1 MKKWTNEMEN
11 ALWDYADGTLLGS
24 QSEETA
30 RLVSTDLN
38 VQTRLKEIQALKASF
53 GKMPL
58 EEPEVDFTLKVLD
71 AWQKE
76 SGIPMLEPV
85 RNKGWI
91 IKGIVIF
98 FSMSLLL
105 SLALLVFYGTRGT
118 TAGYPINPYENQF
131 LTSLQQMVRFTTSKL
146 FGRGL
151 FIAEILVIL
160 GVADTLLRKLRLAR
174 AH

>member
-1 MKKWTNEMEN
+1 MMKWTNEMEN
-11 ALWDYADGTLLGS
+11 ALWDYADGRSLGS
-24 QSEETA
+24 QSEEIA
-30 RLVSTDLN
+30 RLVSTDLD

-53 GKMPL
+53 GKIPV
-58 EEPEVDFTLKVLD
+58 EEPAVDFTLKVLD

-76 SGIPMLEPV
+76 SGIPMLEAV

-105 SLALLVFYGTRGT
+105 SLALLVFYGTRDT
-118 TAGYPINPYENQF
+118 TAGYSLNPYENQF

-151 FIAEILVIL
+151 LIAEILVIL
-160 GVADTLLRKLRLAR
+160 GVADTLLRKLRLSR
-174 AH
+174 VH

>member
-11 ALWDYADGTLLGS
+11 ALWDYVDGTSLGS
-24 QSEETA
+24 QSEEIA
-30 RLVSTDLN
+30 RLVSTN
-38 VQTRLKEIQALKASF
+38 PGVETRLKEIKALKASF

-58 EEPEVDFTLKVLD
+58 EEPAVDFTLKVLD

-85 RNKGWI
+85 KSKGWI

-98 FSMSLLL
+98 FTMSLLL
-105 SLALLVFYGTRGT
+105 SISFLVFYGTKGT
-118 TAGYPINPYENQF
+118 SAGHSFNPYGNQF
-131 LTSLQQMVRFTTSKL
+131 LMWLQQIMRFTTSKV
-146 FGRGL
+146 FGRGVL
-151 FIAEILVIL
+151 IAEILVIL

-174 AH
+174 VH